1 MNTNTKTIFMMLAI
15 VTTFTVIA
23 ATFSTPSVHA
33 SDTQPPM
40 EGGMM
45 GDNMTGN
52 VTGGGNMTTG
62 DMTS

>member
-15 VTTFTVIA
+15 VAAFTMIA
-23 ATFSTPSVHA
+23 ATFSTLSVHA

-40 EGGMM
+40 QGGMM

-62 DMTS
+62 NMTA